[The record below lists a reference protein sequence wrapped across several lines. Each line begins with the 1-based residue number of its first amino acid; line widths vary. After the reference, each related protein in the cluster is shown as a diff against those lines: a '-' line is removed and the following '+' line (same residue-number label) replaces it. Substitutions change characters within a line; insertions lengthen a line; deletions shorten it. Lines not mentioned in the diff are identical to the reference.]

1 MIWYICISLGLH
13 QTWCICTKFDFCL
26 SCLYLAYQVHTYSL
40 LQCYLPYILLM
51 YLLSSRYND
60 IQWCVQTWCI
70 CTKFDLHEH
79 SSNKPDCL
87 NFHQHQNPELDDKS
101 SKEFIMSIYIC
112 YFSTYYY
119 GKISLHKVK
128 Q

>member
-1 MIWYICISLGLH
+1 
-13 QTWCICTKFDFCL
+13 
-26 SCLYLAYQVHTYSL
+26 
-40 LQCYLPYILLM
+40 M
-51 YLLSSRYND
+51 YKQ
-60 IQWCVQTWCI
+60 IVWTQQ
-70 CTKFDLHEH
+70 
-79 SSNKPDCL
+79 
-87 NFHQHQNPELDDKS
+87 QHQPLSETTEHEYPELDDKS